1 MLKVKVEGGSTLRFL
16 DQRSNTGLGVVFQRT
31 LRIPDDGKKYPL
43 PPGLGSFPVRRVL
56 DYKDRVPPA
65 WLKSSGVF
73 IPMYQREAMWISFQS
88 RHWRP
93 NAVKVAAGKINAV
106 SGRPWSQALEAP
118 SQPERGGL
126 RAMFGAG
133 SSEPEQ
139 DYLTVPPQPWLD
151 GFNSG
156 KGVIRQFVAMPL
168 GMGYTVEGQVT
179 GKEEH
184 GGIQLIVYEPKPGRF
199 PEQPPPPPPP
209 MAAMAPGGFGGP
221 YSSAAM
227 PPPSMAMPMAMPSP
241 APAKAQSM
249 GLGAGGKM
257 EQKIYPDPHGLDT
270 WNPDDYGRVFVHI
283 VNSVMWREITG
294 EAVPPSP
301 VDARAYSNAG
311 YPWFKVYDDEKG
323 DVAPSEVL
331 SAVKSI
337 AQMDEKHGFVGL
349 DDNDPIELSA
359 KQVKGIG
366 KDDVPDGD
374 W

>member
-1 MLKVKVEGGSTLRFL
+1 MFQ
-16 DQRSNTGLGVVFQRT
+16 QRSCFAHR
-31 LRIPDDGKKYPL
+31 L
-43 PPGLGSFPVRRVL
+43 PIGTTP
-56 DYKDRVPPA
+56 
-65 WLKSSGVF
+65 
-73 IPMYQREAMWISFQS
+73 
-88 RHWRP
+88 H
-93 NAVKVAAGKINAV
+93 N
-106 SGRPWSQALEAP
+106 
-118 SQPERGGL
+118 
-126 RAMFGAG
+126 
-133 SSEPEQ
+133 
-139 DYLTVPPQPWLD
+139 
-151 GFNSG
+151 
-156 KGVIRQFVAMPL
+156 
-168 GMGYTVEGQVT
+168 
-179 GKEEH
+179 
-184 GGIQLIVYEPKPGRF
+184 
-199 PEQPPPPPPP
+199 
-209 MAAMAPGGFGGP
+209 
-221 YSSAAM
+221 
-227 PPPSMAMPMAMPSP
+227 
-241 APAKAQSM
+241 
-249 GLGAGGKM
+249 
-257 EQKIYPDPHGLDT
+257 YPDPHGLDT